1 MRSSPFSV
9 FRFSFQFT
17 SLLRLSTYRRVTLLG
32 LLSVAGEDNEAGLV
46 GLQTLNVKSLALLAQ
61 VSPSVVN
68 NDTNSAGLLATDSS
82 LLQLSKS
89 ETAAFPDL
97 AVVTNGLSTD
107 SGAEEVKRADTKASG
122 LLLAGLATA
131 NLAAGLVKPCTNT
144 DLPVLAEVVLVED

>member
-1 MRSSPFSV
+1 M
-9 FRFSFQFT
+9 
-17 SLLRLSTYRRVTLLG
+17 
-32 LLSVAGEDNEAGLV
+32 
-46 GLQTLNVKSLALLAQ
+46 
-61 VSPSVVN
+61 VN

-144 DLPVLAEVVLVED
+144 DLPVLAEVVIVEDCAKAFSLSIRKISHSARTVVLAETHRLV